1 MHCYKLLAYFVK
13 YFTGSRQSF
22 YRIIKNKDILVKAKI
37 KYSGSK
43 LILNIGDFIQFWI
56 FMDGA
61 YEVETLGFV
70 ASIINGK
77 ELFDVGANIGSY
89 TLSLHSK
96 AKYIY
101 AFEASKTNIGCL
113 NENIRGNKIKNVM
126 TIHKAVS
133 DEDNKKVKLYL
144 SPDTG
149 GNNSVYER
157 FNGEFETVETVTL
170 DSFYANNEIS
180 SVDVIK
186 IDVEGA
192 EFDVIRGANEVL
204 DTFKPVLIIEF
215 NKFAADKAGYNLEI
229 LYDHLKNMK
238 FNAYTLRNYRLGE
251 VDRDI
256 FKNGEFNQN
265 LIFINE
271 NSPLT
276 LPPQYHFI

>member
-1 MHCYKLLAYFVK
+1 MYYYKLLAYFVK
-13 YFTGSRQSF
+13 YFTRSRQSF
-22 YRIIKNKDILVKAKI
+22 HKIIRNKDILVKAKI
-37 KYSGSK
+37 KYSNSK

-61 YEVETLGFV
+61 YEIETLDFV
-70 ASIINGK
+70 ASIIDGK

-89 TLSLHSK
+89 TLSLHNK
-96 AKYIY
+96 AKHIY
-101 AFEASKTNIGCL
+101 AFEASRINIGYL
-113 NENIRGNKIKNVM
+113 NDNIRGNKIKNVM
-126 TIHKAVS
+126 TVHKAVS
-133 DEDNKKVKLYL
+133 DEDNKKIKLYL

-149 GNNSVYER
+149 GNNSIYER

-192 EFDVIRGANEVL
+192 EFDVIRGASEVL

-215 NKFAADKAGYNLEI
+215 NKFTAEKAGYDLEQ
-229 LYDHLKNMK
+229 LYDYLKNMK
-238 FNAYTLRNYRLGE
+238 FNAYTLRNYTLRE
-251 VDRDI
+251 VDEEI
-256 FKNGEFNQN
+256 FKDRELNQN
-265 LIFINE
+265 LIFINKDNQPE
-271 NSPLT
+271 